1 MLSLIPLLS
10 IAETLF
16 GGLVFAIALYFL
28 LRALRLAN
36 FWAAVL
42 SGAIPF
48 VMYIVYST
56 QHWGGGDVLAI
67 HFAVFLANA
76 GLLGVFGG
84 MRQKQQ
90 TLHWA
95 PKIIIGFFIFLVISN
110 AILLSIAGRGLP
122 QSLTSVFL
130 PSPENQRVH
139 TGFPGV
145 MPHDRNKS
153 YQPHLQQLEQQQALG
168 WQLKLADIESLTPDQ
183 PKKVSVELKDEHG
196 QPISQAELTLNFWR
210 MANSRD
216 DQSYVMREQS
226 PGHYVAEVTLPDSG
240 RWVAEMLVKLG
251 DQRFRKQQSLF
262 IGEE

>member
-76 GLLGVFGG
+76 GLLGVF
-84 MRQKQQ
+84 
-90 TLHWA
+90 
-95 PKIIIGFFIFLVISN
+95 
-110 AILLSIAGRGLP
+110 
-122 QSLTSVFL
+122 
-130 PSPENQRVH
+130 
-139 TGFPGV
+139 
-145 MPHDRNKS
+145 
-153 YQPHLQQLEQQQALG
+153 
-168 WQLKLADIESLTPDQ
+168 
-183 PKKVSVELKDEHG
+183 
-196 QPISQAELTLNFWR
+196 
-210 MANSRD
+210 
-216 DQSYVMREQS
+216 
-226 PGHYVAEVTLPDSG
+226 
-240 RWVAEMLVKLG
+240 
-251 DQRFRKQQSLF
+251 
-262 IGEE
+262 